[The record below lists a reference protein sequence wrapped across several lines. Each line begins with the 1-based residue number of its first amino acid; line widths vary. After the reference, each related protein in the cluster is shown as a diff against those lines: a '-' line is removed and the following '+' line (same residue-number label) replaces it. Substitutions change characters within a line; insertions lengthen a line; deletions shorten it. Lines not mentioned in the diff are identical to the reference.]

1 MEKPTRL
8 ALLKEIAEFL
18 NEETEM
24 YSMMHGGLRYLIN
37 GSNFDWMDIFINE
50 EGDHELVSS
59 VDPPWCIIQKDCHYM
74 TNGSCWC
81 VKAYNNKN

>member
-24 YSMMHGGLRYLIN
+24 YSMMHGGLRSLID
-37 GSNFDWMDIFINE
+37 GSDFTTGWIFFINQ
-50 EGDHELVSS
+50 EGEHELVSA
-59 VDPPWCIIQKDCHYM
+59 VDLPGALSKKSAII
-74 TNGSCWC
+74 
-81 VKAYNNKN
+81 

>member
-37 GSNFDWMDIFINE
+37 GSNFTTGWIFLSMRR
-50 EGDHELVSS
+50 DHELVSS
-59 VDPPWCIIQKDCHYM
+59 VDLPGALSKKIVIYD
-74 TNGSCWC
+74 
-81 VKAYNNKN
+81 